1 MKIKAEY
8 NGNSLWV
15 NNIINTEINEL
26 CKGIED
32 TTSVIGQSI
41 YLNNTH
47 SHKLVTEA
55 IDEIKKR
62 IKNEKTR

>member
-32 TTSVIGQSI
+32 TTSVISQSI
-41 YLNNTH
+41 YLNNAH
-47 SHKLVTEA
+47 SHKLVVETT
-55 IDEIKKR
+55 DEIKTK
-62 IKNEKTR
+62 KSN